1 MEILLVTFVRLLNR
15 PNSYDQFWK
24 WIPMALPGEINIT
37 CLGCQLSAGQ
47 SGSAGIKC
55 VLKKNKNPSV
65 ILHFACSFMHFWAV
79 LHSEEAREAI
89 NYIIDLLTKVAVK
102 ILRRRI
108 LEGCRR

>member
-55 VLKKNKNPSV
+55 VLKK
-65 ILHFACSFMHFWAV
+65 
-79 LHSEEAREAI
+79 
-89 NYIIDLLTKVAVK
+89 K
-102 ILRRRI
+102 IRI
-108 LEGCRR
+108 LVLSYILPAHLCAFGQDYTLRKRGKRSITSLTY

>member
-1 MEILLVTFVRLLNR
+1 
-15 PNSYDQFWK
+15 
-24 WIPMALPGEINIT
+24 MALPGEINIT

-65 ILHFACSFMHFWAV
+65 ILHSAYSFMRFWAG

-89 NYIIDLLTKVAVK
+89 NYIVDLLTKVAVK
-102 ILRRRI
+102 ILRRAKDTRRVPTLMGVI
-108 LEGCRR
+108 VAMQMLMDRVPEAWRCCRL

>member
-1 MEILLVTFVRLLNR
+1 
-15 PNSYDQFWK
+15 
-24 WIPMALPGEINIT
+24 MALPGEINIT

-65 ILHFACSFMHFWAV
+65 ILHSACSFMCFWAG

-89 NYIIDLLTKVAVK
+89 NYIVDLLTKVAVK
-102 ILRRRI
+102 ILRRAKDTRRVPTLMGVI
-108 LEGCRR
+108 VAMQMLMDRVPEAWRCCRL